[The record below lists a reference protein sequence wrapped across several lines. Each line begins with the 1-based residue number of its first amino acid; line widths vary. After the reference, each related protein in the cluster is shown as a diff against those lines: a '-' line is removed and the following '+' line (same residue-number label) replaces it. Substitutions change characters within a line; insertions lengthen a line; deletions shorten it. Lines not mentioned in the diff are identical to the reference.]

1 MLLPLLRLIWLMLL
15 PCGDVVTTVKDY
27 LADVIANVMAVVIAT
42 LILWQMLC
50 HYWCTIDM
58 VVAEGIVMPV
68 ADVIAT
74 SKL

>member
-1 MLLPLLRLIWLMLL
+1 MLPLLRLIWLMLL
-15 PCGDVVTTVKDY
+15 PCGDVVTTVRNY
-27 LADVIANVMAVVIAT
+27 LADVLPMLWLLLLPLC

-58 VVAEGIVMPV
+58 VVAEGIVVQV

>member
-1 MLLPLLRLIWLMLL
+1 MLLPLVRS
-15 PCGDVVTTVKDY
+15 C
-27 LADVIANVMAVVIAT
+27 LADVIANVVAVVIAT

-58 VVAEGIVMPV
+58 VVAEGTVVPV